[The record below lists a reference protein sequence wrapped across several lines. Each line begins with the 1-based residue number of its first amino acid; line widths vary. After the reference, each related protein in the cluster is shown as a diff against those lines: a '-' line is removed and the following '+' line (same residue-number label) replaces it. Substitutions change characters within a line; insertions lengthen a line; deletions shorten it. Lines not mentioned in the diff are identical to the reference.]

1 MNIDWSELPKG
12 VACIV
17 AYDDFSG
24 LFNCYID
31 EAGRLL
37 SVFDSDEVD
46 LSGNHLVAV
55 NPSVPPDEFAKAVLS
70 CSVAKIHKLNREIE
84 KLKQLEGK

>member
-17 AYDDFSG
+17 AYSDFSG

-31 EAGRLL
+31 EGGNLL
-37 SVFDSDEVD
+37 TVFGSDEVN
-46 LSGNHLVAV
+46 LSSSHLVAV
-55 NPSVPPDEFAKAVLS
+55 NPNISPDAFAKAVLS
-70 CSVAKIHKLNREIE
+70 TSTAEIYRL
-84 KLKQLEGK
+84 KKQLKELNKDKE

>member
-17 AYDDFSG
+17 AYSDFSG

-31 EAGRLL
+31 EAGQLL
-37 SVFDSDEVD
+37 TVFDSNEVD
-46 LSGNHLVAV
+46 LSRDVLVAV
-55 NPSVPPDEFAKAVLS
+55 NPNVSPDAFAKAVLS
-70 CSVAKIHKLNREIE
+70 SSAKDIYRLELQLKKLTES
-84 KLKQLEGK
+84 K